1 MQPQEEQSWQQIRTR
16 YGRTWSCS
24 SLRSFDQLDA
34 DAQSQQSHRAGRD
47 PSPSPAAQDEKEQPQ
62 KTVETLISDWYVWE
76 VLAVLVSAGTLV
88 AMVALLIH
96 FDHKPQPAWRLLSLN
111 SVISWLSTISKACV
125 LFSINECIGQL
136 KWVWFGQRQQRMVD
150 LQTFDT
156 ASRGFYGSAVLIWIL
171 KARHAESTRLR
182 WRLLT
187 VIRHFAVWGS
197 LAIILAL
204 AFDPFVQNLVHY
216 YPNLVVDPSQTAFL
230 ANSTRYDTA
239 GLLGRGASRVDPVLK
254 ANVYSSLF
262 NADQS
267 KPWAI
272 PQYLCSSSN
281 CTWDPVASLGAR
293 AVCANV
299 TDHLVPSCRNVTF
312 GHREAE
318 NCSLTLANSSTTVW
332 FVPNTVMRRP
342 LAVNPAVASALV
354 YKNATLS
361 PIQFIAARGITSER
375 GGTIPDID
383 RDTKWEAIECS
394 IEPVVQSIRA
404 RVEDN
409 IYSEDVLATWVQS
422 NLIAVRRIF
431 KPNWG
436 PELGASPAQ
445 NFSVHVTAGSAI
457 DYFLKT
463 TFNGGFDEDAFA
475 SYYAPSRMDYAGS
488 DVIEALA
495 TGNVSGC
502 SHDAV
507 DKFNC
512 SMHNVAAAI
521 SKSFRDSAYISAGS
535 DPDKAQMAAG
545 RVMRTMTYVAVQW
558 QWIVLPVLVWL
569 LGVVTLVGTVWK
581 TRRAGAPK
589 WRNDPL
595 PLLFL
600 YREEK
605 NDGVSNRDINQRADS
620 LKVKLH
626 ESDQKRHLG
635 S

>member
-1 MQPQEEQSWQQIRTR
+1 
-16 YGRTWSCS
+16 
-24 SLRSFDQLDA
+24 
-34 DAQSQQSHRAGRD
+34 
-47 PSPSPAAQDEKEQPQ
+47 
-62 KTVETLISDWYVWE
+62 
-76 VLAVLVSAGTLV
+76 
-88 AMVALLIH
+88 
-96 FDHKPQPAWRLLSLN
+96 
-111 SVISWLSTISKACV
+111 
-125 LFSINECIGQL
+125 
-136 KWVWFGQRQQRMVD
+136 
-150 LQTFDT
+150 
-156 ASRGFYGSAVLIWIL
+156 
-171 KARHAESTRLR
+171 
-182 WRLLT
+182 
-187 VIRHFAVWGS
+187 
-197 LAIILAL
+197 
-204 AFDPFVQNLVHY
+204 
-216 YPNLVVDPSQTAFL
+216 
-230 ANSTRYDTA
+230 
-239 GLLGRGASRVDPVLK
+239 
-254 ANVYSSLF
+254 
-262 NADQS
+262 
-267 KPWAI
+267 
-272 PQYLCSSSN
+272 
-281 CTWDPVASLGAR
+281 
-293 AVCANV
+293 
-299 TDHLVPSCRNVTF
+299 
-312 GHREAE
+312 
-318 NCSLTLANSSTTVW
+318 
-332 FVPNTVMRRP
+332 MRRP
-342 LAVNPAVASALV
+342 LAVNPAVTSALV
-354 YKNATLS
+354 YKNATLT

-383 RDTKWEAIECS
+383 LDTKWEAIECS

-422 NLIAVRRIF
+422 NLTAVRRSF

-436 PELGASPAQ
+436 PELGASPTQ
-445 NFSVHVTAGSAI
+445 NFSLHVTAGAAI

-545 RVMRTMTYVAVQW
+545 RVMRSMTYVAVQW

-569 LGVVTLVGTVWK
+569 LGVVTLIGTVWK

-600 YREEK
+600 YREDK
-605 NDGVSNRDINQRADS
+605 NDGVSDRDINQRAAS
-620 LKVKLH
+620 LKVKMY
-626 ESDQKRHLG
+626 ESDRKRHLG

>member
-1 MQPQEEQSWQQIRTR
+1 MQPQEEQSWQQVRTQ
-16 YGRTWSCS
+16 YGRRWPCS
-24 SLRSFDQLDA
+24 SLRSNDQLDA
-34 DAQSQQSHRAGRD
+34 DAQPQQSPGAENASR
-47 PSPSPAAQDEKEQPQ
+47 PSPAVQDEKEQPP
-62 KTVETLISDWYVWE
+62 KSVESFVSDWYVWE

-88 AMVALLIH
+88 AMVAMLIH
-96 FDHKPQPAWRLLSLN
+96 YDHKPQPAWRLLSLN

-136 KWVWFGQRQQRMVD
+136 KWVWFGQRQQRVVD
-150 LQTFDT
+150 LQSFDT

-171 KARHAESTRLR
+171 KARH
-182 WRLLT
+182 
-187 VIRHFAVWGS
+187 IAVWGS

-204 AFDPFVQNLVHY
+204 AFDPFVQNLIHY

-230 ANSTRYDTA
+230 PNSTRYDTV
-239 GLLGRGASRVDPVLK
+239 GLPGRGASRVDAVLK

-272 PQYLCSSSN
+272 PQYLL
-281 CTWDPVASLGAR
+281 ASLGAR

-299 TDHLVPSCRNVTF
+299 TDHLVPSCHNATYGPRGLV
-312 GHREAE
+312 
-318 NCSLTLANSSTTVW
+318 NCSLTLANSSTTIW
-332 FVPNTVMRRP
+332 FVPNTAKRRP
-342 LAVNPAVASALV
+342 LAVNPAVTSALEPLV

-375 GGTIPDID
+375 GGTIPNID
-383 RDTKWEAIECS
+383 LNTKWEAIECS

-404 RVEDN
+404 RVENN

-422 NLIAVRRIF
+422 NLTELRRTC

-436 PELGASPAQ
+436 PELGAFPTQ
-445 NFSVHVTAGSAI
+445 NFSLHVTALSAI
-457 DYFLKT
+457 DYFFKT
-463 TFNGGFDEDAFA
+463 IFDGSFEEDAFA
-475 SYYAPSRMDYAGS
+475 AYYAPSQKSYAGS

-502 SHDAV
+502 SPDAV

-535 DPDKAQMAAG
+535 DPGKAQMAAG
-545 RVMRTMTYVAVQW
+545 RVMRSMTYVAVQW

-581 TRRAGAPK
+581 TWRNGAPK

-605 NDGVSNRDINQRADS
+605 NDGVSDRDIKQRADN
-620 LKVKLH
+620 LKVKMY
-626 ESDQKRHLG
+626 ESGQKRHLG